1 MGSSVWY
8 ESFCVIV
15 ASRRLTASAKNRL
28 SFLDVTGQR
37 KNGTFSSC
45 PIKSSLPES
54 NSNRRWDLRLETITT
69 IGPKRQSGAPQIFG
83 RHTGK
88 EHSSLPLDRGSDT

>member
-1 MGSSVWY
+1 MGSSIWY
-8 ESFCVIV
+8 ESFCVRV
-15 ASRRLTASAKNRL
+15 ASRRLTSTAKSTL
-28 SFLDVTGQR
+28 SFLDGIGQR

-54 NSNRRWDLRLETITT
+54 NLNLTWDLRWETITT

>member
-1 MGSSVWY
+1 MGSLIWY
-8 ESFCVIV
+8 ESSCVRV
-15 ASRRLTASAKNRL
+15 ASRRLTSTEKSTL
-28 SFLDVTGQR
+28 ISLDGIGQR

-54 NSNRRWDLRLETITT
+54 NSNRRWDLRSETITT
-69 IGPKRQSGAPQIFG
+69 IGPKRRSGAPQIFG

-88 EHSSLPLDRGSDT
+88 GHSSLPLDRGSDI